1 LILARLPRKCSVFE
15 AKYSA
20 KQMREYALKCMKESQ
35 QQEKQLLDAKEE
47 EREVL
52 RQHIV
57 WLTTELERTRHSLKQ
72 RNDILREMLNPDSLG
87 WAVDGQVRSRIYNL
101 FSEEIEQERAAW
113 NQK

>member
-1 LILARLPRKCSVFE
+1 
-15 AKYSA
+15 
-20 KQMREYALKCMKESQ
+20 M
-35 QQEKQLLDAKEE
+35 LDAKEE

-87 WAVDGQVRSRIYNL
+87 WAVDPQVRSRIYNL

>member
-1 LILARLPRKCSVFE
+1 
-15 AKYSA
+15 
-20 KQMREYALKCMKESQ
+20 M
-35 QQEKQLLDAKEE
+35 LDAKEE

-101 FSEEIEQERAAW
+101 FSAEIEQERAAW

>member
-1 LILARLPRKCSVFE
+1 MILSRLPRKCSVFE

-20 KQMREYALKCMKESQ
+20 KQMREYALKCMNESQ

-57 WLTTELERTRHSLKQ
+57 WLTTELERTRFALKQ

-87 WAVDGQVRSRIYNL
+87 WAINSEVRSRIYNL
-101 FSEEIEQERAAW
+101 FSADIEKERASW
-113 NQK
+113 NTK

>member
-1 LILARLPRKCSVFE
+1 
-15 AKYSA
+15 
-20 KQMREYALKCMKESQ
+20 M
-35 QQEKQLLDAKEE
+35 LDAKEE

-87 WAVDGQVRSRIYNL
+87 WAVDPQVRSRIYNL
-101 FSEEIEQERAAW
+101 FSAEIEQERAAW

>member
-1 LILARLPRKCSVFE
+1 
-15 AKYSA
+15 
-20 KQMREYALKCMKESQ
+20 MREYALKCMKESQ

-57 WLTTELERTRHSLKQ
+57 WLTTELERTRHALKQ

-87 WAVDGQVRSRIYNL
+87 WAVDNEVRSQIYNL
-101 FSEEIEQERAAW
+101 FSAEIEQERAAW

>member
-1 LILARLPRKCSVFE
+1 
-15 AKYSA
+15 
-20 KQMREYALKCMKESQ
+20 MREYALKCMKESQ
-35 QQEKQLLDAKEE
+35 QQEKDLLDAKEE

-57 WLTTELERTRHSLKQ
+57 WLTTELERTRHALKQ

-87 WAVDGQVRSRIYNL
+87 WAIDSQVRSQIYNL
-101 FSEEIEQERAAW
+101 FSAEIEQERAAW

>member
-1 LILARLPRKCSVFE
+1 
-15 AKYSA
+15 
-20 KQMREYALKCMKESQ
+20 M
-35 QQEKQLLDAKEE
+35 LDAKEE

-57 WLTTELERTRHSLKQ
+57 WLTQELERTRHSLKQ

-87 WAVDGQVRSRIYNL
+87 WAVDPQVRSRIYNL